1 MIDAVPRP
9 RPPYLNREVTRHG
22 RVVWFVRVYPGPRIR
37 IRGKYGTPE
46 FKAAYEAAI
55 AGKPAPDAGES
66 FPAQTIGWLIE
77 QYRCSSAW
85 GQLRPATRRQ
95 RDCILRSVLDTA
107 GQQRIGRIDK
117 AAIERGLDRRPN
129 PYAQRHFLQTMR
141 GLFKWAAAA
150 KHIVSDPTSSVK
162 TIRPRTDGHATWPQE
177 WCDRFEARWALG
189 TRQRLA
195 YDVFLYTGLRIGDAV
210 RLGRPHTKNGIAT
223 IRTEKNGEII
233 TIPILPPL
241 QASIDA
247 GPIGELTFIAGE
259 RGKPLT
265 KEACANW
272 FRHACRAAG
281 VPGSPHGLR
290 KTAATRAADN
300 GATEAELEALF
311 GWRGGDMASLYTR
324 AANRAQLAKR
334 AANKLLVGNIMR
346 ISIPAPSQK
355 VRGAE
360 EKKK

>member
-1 MIDAVPRP
+1 MIDPVPRP

-37 IRGKYGTPE
+37 IRGEYGTPE

-77 QYRCSSAW
+77 QYRGSSAW

-129 PYAQRHFLQTMR
+129 QYAQRHFLQTMR

-210 RLGRPHTKNGIAT
+210 RLGRPHIKNGIAT

-324 AANRAQLAKR
+324 AANRARLAKR
-334 AANKLLVGNIMR
+334 AANKLLVENIMR